1 MAQSYLPTILLLA
14 GIAAVTSAPA
24 AKADEPQIE
33 SVSMTRVYKMPHK
46 TTPLRLNPYNATLYS
61 AGNFQVETFRGD
73 NLHNTGKDTIQS
85 FAVNPAGHNFIVVSK
100 NKKGVRKAEIYSTA
114 SEENVM
120 AKFNAKKYGMP
131 VSATFSP
138 DARTL
143 YVATDRALY
152 ICDPRTMIPTGGLG
166 KSDMIPTMMTVSPN
180 GYFLAAVNGDKCRI
194 YNLETNKIRKDI
206 DAGAEITDINFSPDN
221 SDLGILTDDGVL
233 TLYGTRQFDMNK
245 MIDDLGQSLAFAY
258 NFDGKYVGVVTSPE
272 QIEVVNLLNSS
283 DREPFTIENGNVND
297 ITFITDSS
305 FNTLMANTTR
315 NSVEARRL
323 LNLKPYYNK
332 LINDETDARMA
343 DWLKMM
349 PNETLDEYRARVNDE
364 TRASQR
370 RMFEYEISTQLAG
383 NLISGHPVSLGA
395 YDRTNGVLAIAIESM
410 PTIFLPVPE
419 NEVTEFRSGA
429 DVNIDDVLFGVNPD
443 DSFEIVYAKVTNT
456 NNGKSYIF
464 DNLNRASMEY
474 MKEDDAI
481 SLETLQQQQMEEIR
495 LQELRQQVMEE
506 AKSTNVISDHTNIT
520 VDSRIVPEYDADGNR
535 ILNYLVS
542 FTYDVSPGFSAQEDF
557 GPGKYHVD
565 ESGAASSMLKIVKQA
580 FEGDMAQYLG
590 KSKKL
595 RVTLTGTADATPI
608 VHGLPYDGSYGDFDN
623 EPVYINGQ
631 LSSISVDSKN
641 LVKENQQLAFLRAM
655 GVKDYLE
662 KNVQKYND
670 ISKDYKYEVN
680 VSEGKGSEFRRI
692 TAAFTFVDAF

>member
-1 MAQSYLPTILLLA
+1 M
-14 GIAAVTSAPA
+14 
-24 AKADEPQIE
+24 
-33 SVSMTRVYKMPHK
+33 
-46 TTPLRLNPYNATLYS
+46 
-61 AGNFQVETFRGD
+61 
-73 NLHNTGKDTIQS
+73 
-85 FAVNPAGHNFIVVSK
+85 
-100 NKKGVRKAEIYSTA
+100 
-114 SEENVM
+114 
-120 AKFNAKKYGMP
+120 
-131 VSATFSP
+131 
-138 DARTL
+138 
-143 YVATDRALY
+143 
-152 ICDPRTMIPTGGLG
+152 
-166 KSDMIPTMMTVSPN
+166 
-180 GYFLAAVNGDKCRI
+180 
-194 YNLETNKIRKDI
+194 
-206 DAGAEITDINFSPDN
+206 
-221 SDLGILTDDGVL
+221 
-233 TLYGTRQFDMNK
+233 
-245 MIDDLGQSLAFAY
+245 
-258 NFDGKYVGVVTSPE
+258 
-272 QIEVVNLLNSS
+272 
-283 DREPFTIENGNVND
+283 
-297 ITFITDSS
+297 
-305 FNTLMANTTR
+305 
-315 NSVEARRL
+315 
-323 LNLKPYYNK
+323 
-332 LINDETDARMA
+332 
-343 DWLKMM
+343 
-349 PNETLDEYRARVNDE
+349 
-364 TRASQR
+364 
-370 RMFEYEISTQLAG
+370 
-383 NLISGHPVSLGA
+383 
-395 YDRTNGVLAIAIESM
+395 
-410 PTIFLPVPE
+410 
-419 NEVTEFRSGA
+419 
-429 DVNIDDVLFGVNPD
+429 LFGVNPD